1 MIAHQRSSYVI
12 FYLSHINIEVVDGHY
27 YAYFVDE
34 ELEAQK

>member
-1 MIAHQRSSYVI
+1 MIAHQRSWFVI
-12 FYLSHINIEVVDGHY
+12 FYLSHIKIEVIDAHY